1 MMLLINSIIIS
12 IAGFVVS
19 AKIFGKT
26 IEWRCKKYQLIILIF
41 IFTIQLSYIITPHFL
56 RVLFNYVVFFVLN
69 LVYYNKKIFEVMLNS
84 FFVFIITF
92 ISEVIIGMIT
102 IYVFNIDIS
111 QLLNSYEGQ
120 FFTNVFIAIIMVLF
134 THLLKSLKFF
144 KFLAEVVEMIK
155 FHEVIPLL
163 IIIIFSYAASFYYFY
178 FQIIGLTTLALSTV
192 MIFVICI
199 LIMILLKE
207 KKINVRLKKEYE
219 TLIYN
224 LNEYEKILEKYR
236 MTNHENLN
244 NFIII
249 KGMIE
254 DNRKEVIKHIDEII
268 KLKKHDDNELLFK
281 TKKLPTGGLQG
292 LIYQKM
298 LIMKEKGVVCN
309 LQISK
314 NVEID
319 KIMKIDFETI
329 KDLCLIVGVF
339 IDNAIEAVIN
349 LEKKIVG
356 IYVYMDDEDE
366 NFCFSISNNF
376 SGFIDLEKIDNIGY
390 SSKGTGRGYGLS
402 LVKKIVNNNGLITIN
417 REIIG
422 DMFKQTIKIK
432 IN

>member
-92 ISEVIIGMIT
+92 ISEVITGMIT

-120 FFTNVFIAIIMVLF
+120 FFTNVFIAIIMVSF

-144 KFLAEVVEMIK
+144 KFLAEVVKMIK

-207 KKINVRLKKEYE
+207 KNINVRLKKEYE

-329 KDLCLIVGVF
+329 KNLCLIVGVF

-402 LVKKIVNNNGLITIN
+402 LVKKIVNNTGLITIN